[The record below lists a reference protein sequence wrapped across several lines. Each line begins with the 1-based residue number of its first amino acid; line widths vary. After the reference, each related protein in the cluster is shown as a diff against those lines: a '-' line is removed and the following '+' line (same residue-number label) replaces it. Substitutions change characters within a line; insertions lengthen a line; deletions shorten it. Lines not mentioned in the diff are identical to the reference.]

1 MPRIPRYQQQT
12 GPSQLQTPRLPGQ
25 MPATTAEAAGA
36 AVQGVSEVAMDAF
49 ERASLASS
57 NSGVVQF
64 QRRAAEIRREM
75 SNLQGEHAPKNL
87 PDLEARLAGSMGEI
101 AEALPAHARKR
112 FLQQAET
119 IRLGTDEWMWKH
131 ADGQAEVQAQT
142 EFDRAWEAHVHQFG
156 DFSDTP
162 ELQRRHEEVIRS
174 FLMDRFVSVG
184 MSEGEANA
192 AVRERMAE
200 AYESSLEVLANGGD
214 WSGARDMLSRG
225 EVQHSLSERQ
235 RQKWK
240 DTVDNGVLNA
250 EVESVVQGYLSNDG
264 AFFEQESG
272 YIDEAGLLAEARSWF
287 PGDRAAQ
294 ERAAQLIQARLQ
306 EMRRLH
312 KTRGEGMFHTLMGQ
326 IQGGQPIDRAMW
338 GEMTQWWGDS
348 KRGWPDLV
356 RQLWAASAAA
366 ASREAGRSRQG
377 TEEEYFEER
386 TRIYDG
392 LHANAPALRVS
403 RQNMGEGQFREHM
416 RWQLSSSGLPQDQQE
431 KLFETAM
438 KLSEPVRIEPG
449 MQSEVDRAVM
459 SGLRSHG
466 LDSDHNLRNHKG
478 RVLRSILTE
487 LELRQAHGQPPLQP
501 TELADL
507 VDRKIAESRA
517 AQGLRG
523 DDRER
528 AIEEMMAPGTPIDP
542 GTADALVTEVILGE
556 PGRQVINQAHRIVPQ
571 PRPLADY
578 IEDGMTPGE
587 ETLEMTPGEEM
598 LEQRLEETRGR
609 LVAGD
614 TGLTPEQYYEAFS
627 QKIERLELELDQN
640 QATQKRPDVRVD
652 MSREGRARRER
663 LAEESVQLR
672 RDIDQVHEERA
683 RVVQRIS
690 EGREAQALEPVLAQ
704 QASLSRA
711 SRIVGEMLP
720 RVPGARYMTE
730 RQKQNIEQGLTGALL
745 GLAAEAGVDMSSPGW
760 LEDLRSSGITDE
772 SVVKTYLLEDIRRS
786 DEAKV
791 DRGEVVPG
799 ARVSS
804 RFGVRNDPFT
814 GQRRMHGGM
823 DLAAPAGTH
832 IYIPQ
837 PGRVIEV
844 VRSDRGY
851 GNRVRVQHPD
861 GSTSLFAHL
870 SEIHVNEG
878 DTIDAEVSI
887 GQVGDTGRATGPH
900 VHVEL
905 FDDEGR
911 QVDPAGF
918 LGLEG

>member
-25 MPATTAEAAGA
+25 MPATTAEAAAA

-49 ERASLASS
+49 QRASLASS

-64 QRRAAEIRREM
+64 QRKAAEIRREM
-75 SNLQGEHAPKNL
+75 SNLRGEHAPKNL

-119 IRLGTDEWMWKH
+119 IRLGTDEWMWKY

-200 AYESSLEVLANGGD
+200 AYESSLEVLANSGD

-225 EVQHSLSERQ
+225 EVRHSLSERQ

-240 DTVDNGVLNA
+240 DIVDNGVLNA

-287 PGDRAAQ
+287 PDDRAAQ
-294 ERAAQLIQARLQ
+294 ERATQLIQARLQ

-312 KTRGEGMFHTLMGQ
+312 KARGEGMFHTLMGQ
-326 IQGGQPIDRAMW
+326 IQGGQPTDQAMW
-338 GEMTQWWGDS
+338 GEMVQWWGDS

-386 TRIYDG
+386 TRIHDG

-438 KLSEPVRIEPG
+438 KLSELVRIEPG

-459 SGLRSHG
+459 SGLRAV
-466 LDSDHNLRNHKG
+466 LPERAIQNHKN
-478 RVLRSILTE
+478 RVVRSILTE
-487 LELRQAHGQPPLQP
+487 LEHRQAYGQPPLQP

-523 DDRER
+523 DARER

-587 ETLEMTPGEEM
+587 EM

-609 LVAGD
+609 VVGGD
-614 TGLTPEQYYEAFS
+614 TGLTPEQYSEAWG
-627 QKIERLELELDQN
+627 QKIDLLQQRSDQID
-640 QATQKRPDVRVD
+640 ATLQRPDVRLD
-652 MSREGRARRER
+652 TSREGRARRER
-663 LAEESVQLR
+663 LAEEAVQLR
-672 RDIDQVHEERA
+672 RDIDQAHEERA
-683 RVVQRIS
+683 TVVQRIS

-772 SVVKTYLLEDIRRS
+772 SVVKTYLLEDIRLS

-791 DRGEVVPG
+791 ARGEVVPG

-878 DTIDAEVSI
+878 DIIEAEVSI

-905 FDDEGR
+905 FDAEGR
-911 QVDPAGF
+911 RVDPAGF